1 VLRRSG
7 RVAGALLAIYL
18 LGLLLV
24 LFSPSSTRQAA
35 AVVWLGH
42 VLSHLGAPDRFV
54 VFSRL
59 EIVLNIAIIAPV
71 TFLATFVRPSYS
83 WRDWTAFGFC
93 LACAVELLQGLLLPG
108 RQASFSDVVAN
119 ALGALLGALV
129 GAALRGS
136 LGRRGSGTRMR
147 HR

>member
-1 VLRRSG
+1 LRRSAL
-7 RVAGALLAIYL
+7 VAGALLAIYGI
-18 LGLLLV
+18 GLLFV
-24 LFSPSSTRQAA
+24 LFSPSSTQQAA

-42 VLSHLGAPDRFV
+42 VLSHLGAPDEFV

-59 EIVLNIAIIAPV
+59 EVVMNAVIIAPV

-83 WRDWTAFGFC
+83 WRDWTALGFC

-119 ALGALLGALV
+119 SLGALLGALV
-129 GAALRGS
+129 GAGIRTS
-136 LGRRGSGTRMR
+136 VTRRASGARTR

>member
-1 VLRRSG
+1 MRRSA
-7 RVAGALLAIYL
+7 RIAGALLAVYC
-18 LGLLLV
+18 LGLLFV
-24 LFSPSSTRQAA
+24 LFSPSSTRQAD

-59 EIVLNIAIIAPV
+59 EIVLNIAIVAPV
-71 TFLATFVRPSYS
+71 TFLATFARPSFS

-93 LACAVELLQGLLLPG
+93 LACAVELLQGFLLPG

-119 ALGALLGALV
+119 SLGALLGALV
-129 GAALRGS
+129 GAGVRTS
-136 LGRRGSGTRMR
+136 VGRRASGTRTR

>member
-1 VLRRSG
+1 MRRSP
-7 RVAGALLAIYL
+7 RIAGALLAIYC

-24 LFSPSSTRQAA
+24 LFSPTNTRQAA
-35 AVVWLGH
+35 GVVWLGN
-42 VLSHLGAPDRFV
+42 VLSHVGVPDRFV

-59 EIVLNIAIIAPV
+59 EIVLNIAIVAPV
-71 TFLATFVRPSYS
+71 TFLATFVRPSCS

-93 LACAVELLQGLLLPG
+93 LACVVELLQGLLLPG

-119 ALGALLGALV
+119 SLGALLGAMV
-129 GAALRGS
+129 GAGARTS
-136 LGRRGSGTRMR
+136 VARHASGTRSR

>member
-1 VLRRSG
+1 MRRSA
-7 RVAGALLAIYL
+7 RVAGALLAVYC
-18 LGLLLV
+18 LGLLVV
-24 LFSPSSTRQAA
+24 LFSPSNTRQSA

-59 EIVLNIAIIAPV
+59 EILLNIAIVAPV

-93 LACAVELLQGLLLPG
+93 LACVVELCQGLFLPG

-129 GAALRGS
+129 GAGLRAS
-136 LGRRGSGTRMR
+136 VTRRGSGARTR

>member
-1 VLRRSG
+1 MRRTAL
-7 RVAGALLAIYL
+7 VAGGLLAIYCV
-18 LGLLLV
+18 GLLFV
-24 LFSPSSTRQAA
+24 LFSPTSSRQSA

-42 VLSHLGAPDRFV
+42 VLSDLGSPDRFV

-59 EIVLNIAIIAPV
+59 EVVLNIAIIVPV

-83 WRDWTAFGFC
+83 WRDWTAVGFC

-119 ALGALLGALV
+119 TLGALLGALA
-129 GAALRGS
+129 GAGLRVVVA
-136 LGRRGSGTRMR
+136 RGASGTRPR